1 MCFSLICSKFTYKS
15 IADLHVCVALL
26 TNVVAHENSVTGRQ
40 AGKQAIQ
47 GHHAEYSFKC
57 KHSIYTHCY
66 CEDKLLRIYFY

>member
-15 IADLHVCVALL
+15 IAKLHVCVALL
-26 TNVVAHENSVTGRQ
+26 TNVVAHENSVTGRE
-40 AGKQAIQ
+40 ACKQVIQ

-66 CEDKLLRIYFY
+66 CEGKLLRIYFY